1 MNSLVQQTIFDIWD
15 VILSEMEDTLAE
27 GFRGH
32 RQLPYAH
39 WITFLIRKAVTQKS
53 LEMMAEY
60 TGTTTEFPPYNMTQ
74 MLRHYSMRTPCQS
87 SHCLEVP
94 ETAAQQDEIIRGIAA
109 IEEEQLDAQ

>member
-1 MNSLVQQTIFDIWD
+1 MNSLIQQTVFDIWD

-53 LEMMAEY
+53 LEAMAKY
-60 TGTTTEFPPYNMTQ
+60 AGATTKCPPYNMTQ
-74 MLRHYSMRTPCQS
+74 MLRHSSVRTPCQL
-87 SHCLEVP
+87 SHRLEVL
-94 ETAAQQDEIIRGIAA
+94 EIVAQ
-109 IEEEQLDAQ
+109 